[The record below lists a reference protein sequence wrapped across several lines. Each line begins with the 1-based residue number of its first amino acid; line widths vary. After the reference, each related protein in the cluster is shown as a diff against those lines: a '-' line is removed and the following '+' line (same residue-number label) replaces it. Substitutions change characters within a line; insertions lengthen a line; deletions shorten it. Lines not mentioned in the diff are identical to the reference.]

1 MSETCDLC
9 HSSALE
15 PIYELAASRRGVTVC
30 LCCDCGL
37 VQSLPR
43 AASHVAN
50 GKNAHSGE
58 AFRTEAGLSLIREH
72 ADWDSPLCVLYTG
85 SNRGSFARTMSAAG
99 PKAILTCVEPDE
111 DIRLPDA
118 HFDIVY
124 SCRAIEQRVSPAST
138 LADLWRALKPDGL
151 LIIEAPNI
159 KLIGKILGEWF
170 IGNNLYHFSQR
181 TLSRLVE
188 IAGFE
193 VVAGPDPKDCESLL
207 MAARKRK
214 QSTHSVACDPAEVDA
229 VLSLITS
236 YVTARARAH
245 RAA

>member
-15 PIYELAASRRGVTVC
+15 PIYELAASRRGLTVC

-43 AASHVAN
+43 AASHVAHEKN
-50 GKNAHSGE
+50 G
-58 AFRTEAGLSLIREH
+58 AFRREAGLSLIRAH
-72 ADWDSPLCVLYTG
+72 ADLDSPLCVLYTG
-85 SNRGSFARTMSAAG
+85 SNRGSFARAMSAAG

-111 DIRLPDA
+111 DIRLADA
-118 HFDIVY
+118 HFDIAY

-138 LADLWRALKPDGL
+138 LADFWRALKPDGL
-151 LIIEAPNI
+151 LIIEASNI
-159 KLIGKILGEWF
+159 KLIGTIVEEWF
-170 IGNNLYHFSQR
+170 VDNHLYHFSQR
-181 TLSRLVE
+181 TLSRLLEV
-188 IAGFE
+188 AGFE
-193 VVAGPDPKDCESLL
+193 IVAGPDPKDCENLL
-207 MAARKRK
+207 IAARKRK
-214 QSTHSVACDPAEVDA
+214 QSTHSVACDPTEVDA
-229 VLSLITS
+229 VLSLITA